1 MSHKDYFWYTNW
13 DKQYRQELIRDVKD
27 SMILKEL
34 DKVLKELKDIK
45 DKLQQ
50 IGEEE

>member
-13 DKQYRQELIRDVKD
+13 DKQYRAELSRDVKD
-27 SMILKEL
+27 SMILKAL
-34 DKVLKELKDIK
+34 DNVLQELKDIK
-45 DKLQQ
+45 DKLK